1 MPTMGVPTVF
11 GGDQTS
17 HRTFIIGAT
26 SHRQRLRTKVMSKKK
41 NSVDAPI
48 LGAIDKD
55 AGRVGQQLARMLRE
69 AISRGDLRPGER
81 LPSTRTLST
90 SLGIAR
96 GTVTEVFGQLIAEGY
111 LEARVGAGTLVA
123 RNVADPQW
131 SVRPPRFEPDSA
143 QTPALP
149 VNAERYAAVAKALA
163 PLPPAPFSIAV
174 PRDEVALDD
183 NWRRLA
189 NRIRSTQV
197 AAPSS
202 YSDPAG
208 LRSLRQAI
216 ADYVRKSRAVV
227 CSPDDV
233 IVMSGTQQGLFVSS
247 RVLLSPGDVAWA
259 ENPAYPGL
267 TAVLEDAKAKV
278 VRVPV
283 DENGMN
289 VEHAINSLP
298 PARAVFVTPSH
309 QYPLG
314 MPLSMSRRTALLAW
328 ARESG
333 AWVIEDD
340 YDSELRYAGHPFPS
354 MQGLDPSR
362 VIYLGTYSK
371 VLAPSLRL
379 GYAIVPSPLHDAFI
393 GARELMDRHA
403 PVGDQY
409 VVASYMQEGYFEAHI
424 RRIRGIY
431 ADRRATLIAEVQR
444 QIPEVEVQPSD
455 QGTHVVVWFRDPVD
469 DRQVA
474 ANAVAAGI
482 AVRALSPMYAGP
494 DRRSGLM
501 LGFGGFSTEQL
512 EKAVRGLRQVI
523 REFTG

>member
-1 MPTMGVPTVF
+1 
-11 GGDQTS
+11 
-17 HRTFIIGAT
+17 
-26 SHRQRLRTKVMSKKK
+26 
-41 NSVDAPI
+41 
-48 LGAIDKD
+48 LGAFNKE
-55 AGRVGQQLARMLRE
+55 AGQVGQQLARMLRA

-123 RNVADPQW
+123 RTIADPQW
-131 SVRPPRFEPDSA
+131 SARPPSFESPPDE
-143 QTPALP
+143 TPVLP
-149 VNAERYAAVAKALA
+149 ANAKRYAAVAEALA
-163 PLPPAPFSIAV
+163 PLPAVPFSIAV

-202 YSDPAG
+202 YGDPAG

-227 CSPDDV
+227 CSPDNV
-233 IVMSGTQQGLFVSS
+233 IVMSGTQQGLFVSA

-267 TAVLEDAKAKV
+267 TAVLEDAKATV
-278 VRVPV
+278 VRVCV
-283 DENGMN
+283 DQNGMN
-289 VEHAINSLP
+289 VDHAINSLP
-298 PARAVFVTPSH
+298 VARAVFVTPSH

-333 AWVIEDD
+333 AWVVEDD

-379 GYAIVPSPLHDAFI
+379 GYAIVPSPLVDAFI
-393 GARELMDRHA
+393 GARQLMDRHA
-403 PVGDQY
+403 PVGDQH
-409 VVASYMQEGYFEAHI
+409 VISSYMREGYFEAHI
-424 RRIRGIY
+424 RRIKGVY
-431 ADRRATLIAEVQR
+431 ADRRATLIAEIQR

-455 QGTHVVVWFRDPVD
+455 QGMHVIVWFRSAVD
-469 DRQVA
+469 DCQVA
-474 ANAVAAGI
+474 ANAIAAGI
-482 AVRALSPMYAGP
+482 SVRALSPMYYGA

-501 LGFGGFSTEQL
+501 LGFGGFSAAQIEQ
-512 EKAVRGLRQVI
+512 AVIGLRDVI
-523 REFTG
+523 RALD